1 MASATPTLNLRRK
14 HTQPQAEASVT
25 QFYTAEVCGQ
35 ICQSASAPTLQDCRG
50 RGVLATCCRASSG
63 RRSHIQRCVPN
74 SGAARRRCTSNN
86 RVKRRSCHCCCCCCC
101 RCQLDCRAKS
111 CHQRAYPASGRLR
124 RQLNNCRG
132 CRRVAGGKKARA
144 GCGEGLTRLP
154 GGLRSRRARHA
165 RREDDQGR
173 LGANHKYSA
182 RVTA

>member
-1 MASATPTLNLRRK
+1 M
-14 HTQPQAEASVT
+14 
-25 QFYTAEVCGQ
+25 
-35 ICQSASAPTLQDCRG
+35 
-50 RGVLATCCRASSG
+50 LATCCRASSG
-63 RRSHIQRCVPN
+63 RRSYIQRCVPN

-111 CHQRAYPASGRLR
+111 CHQRACPASDRLR

-165 RREDDQGR
+165 RREAGLGESMTSPKSRKQQQPKWPLRRRLARRGR
-173 LGANHKYSA
+173 PTDVA
-182 RVTA
+182 RHNLTTINL